1 MESVMP
7 REFTNIG
14 DTALSNSTA
23 HLDGPTIKDVVV
35 LVKNSIIHFWMTF
48 VALLLLLIILAL
60 LIFISVKVSHL

>member
-1 MESVMP
+1 MP

-14 DTALSNSTA
+14 DTALSSSTA
-23 HLDGPTIKDVVV
+23 QLDGPTIKDVVV